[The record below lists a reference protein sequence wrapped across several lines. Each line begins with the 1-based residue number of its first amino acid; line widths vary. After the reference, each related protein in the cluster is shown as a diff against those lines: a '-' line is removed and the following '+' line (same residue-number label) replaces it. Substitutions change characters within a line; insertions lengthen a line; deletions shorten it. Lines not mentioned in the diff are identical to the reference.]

1 MRATPIVRAVVI
13 ALTLIATFAIA
24 FGQSRHTDAAAS
36 PDRDGILRGT
46 IVAATANAIEVRND
60 AGEIRRIAIDP
71 RTLVMS
77 DDADFSA
84 ANLAD
89 IRLTAADLGAGDHVE
104 VVVENAR
111 RAGIVTRLSPID
123 ATATARVR
131 RP

>member
-1 MRATPIVRAVVI
+1 A
-13 ALTLIATFAIA
+13 
-24 FGQSRHTDAAAS
+24 DAAAS
-36 PDRDGILRGT
+36 RDRDGIVRGT
-46 IVAATANAIEVRND
+46 IVAATANAIEVRNG

-89 IRLTAADLGAGDHVE
+89 IRLTAADLGAGDQVE

-111 RAGIVTRLSPID
+111 RGGIVTPLSAID
-123 ATATARVR
+123 ATRKDPR
-131 RP
+131 